1 MTDTWGGGRHAKE
14 ACPECGKHVFGLRQH
29 REDKHAVFS
38 KRRAKQIARAILSQF
53 DVRRK

>member
-38 KRRAKQIARAILSQF
+38 KRRAKQIARALLSQF